1 MLYFY
6 GILEDNRHCDMTS
19 TFVLYGNNQGPLWSS
34 HITNGVT
41 FSGKICYFE
50 SHFSVFLITVNMN
63 EQYIHVLSIKST

>member
-41 FSGKICYFE
+41 FSDAEVEKE
-50 SHFSVFLITVNMN
+50 PVKDLV
-63 EQYIHVLSIKST
+63 